1 MDLSGEILS
10 EIGDVLEQSAAYEAK
25 RQPVTCVVEYALLPE
40 HIVDYAD
47 QHGNLAT
54 AQKADEKDVQTLRA
68 RHHGVARLLAEG
80 VPEGV
85 IAEMTGYTP
94 AYLSTLKNNPSMIEL
109 VQFYRSPKNE
119 TAKIIG
125 EKLRTVADMSLEVIQ
140 NRIQTEPDKLTV
152 TELTA
157 VSKLGF
163 DRSGHGPQSTVHN
176 IEEHRLVLPEELAE
190 LSREARRR
198 DQSRIVDVS
207 AVRGVLPAPSQEAS
221 DERSRVASEHEGLG
235 DTAGDSDSSS
245 DSSL

>member
-1 MDLSGEILS
+1 MDNYMDLDQADIIS
-10 EIGDVLEQSAAYEAK
+10 EVGDVLAMTGEPEK

-47 QHGNLAT
+47 QHGNLAST
-54 AQKADEKDVQTLRA
+54 QKAEEKDVQTLRA
-68 RHHGVARLLAEG
+68 KHHGVARLLAEG

-85 IAEMTGYTP
+85 IAEMSGYDR

-109 VQFYRSPKNE
+109 VAFYRSPKNE

-125 EKLRTVADMSLEVIQ
+125 EKLRTVADMSLDVIQ
-140 NRIQTEPDKLTV
+140 QRLETKASEISI

-176 IEEHRLVLPEELAE
+176 IEEHRLVMPEELQE
-190 LSREARRR
+190 LNREARRR
-198 DQSRIVDVS
+198 DQGRIVDVA
-207 AVRGVLPAPSQEAS
+207 AVRNVLLPAPEEHNDEGQS
-221 DERSRVASEHEGLG
+221 DTDS
-235 DTAGDSDSSS
+235 AGSSS
-245 DSSL
+245 PTV